1 MTTTRLLTLSEA
13 AERLRLQSPANF
25 SRFARR
31 HGIPL
36 LRMGTRVVRVREQ
49 DLEAVI
55 GAPAAMPERPA
66 DTVPGGTAT

>member
-1 MTTTRLLTLSEA
+1 MTTTRLLTITEA

-25 SRFARR
+25 ARFARR

-36 LRMGTRVVRVREQ
+36 LRMGARVVRVRER

-55 GAPAAMPERPA
+55 GAQIASPERPA
-66 DTVPGGTAT
+66 ATVPGGTAT